1 MSSASLSSADTA
13 VSPSRSFSI
22 DDEEAAMNMNGVKTV
37 DAEVPR
43 ARGLHPAIH
52 IMNWIFFSNLTIL
65 FNKWIIGS
73 TSFKYPIILTC
84 WHLVFATLATQLLA
98 RTTSLLDSRHKLPI
112 TPRLYIRT
120 ICPIGLLYSGS
131 LVCSNL
137 VYLYLSVAFI
147 QMLKSAAPVAV
158 LLTSWA
164 WGVADPSLSSFINV
178 LVIVAGVAIASV
190 GEIHFSLIGFL
201 YQLGGIGFEAV
212 RVIMI
217 QVMLSGEGLKMDPLV
232 GLYYYAPV
240 CAVMNVIV
248 ALPSEVPHFRWDD
261 LASVGFGV
269 LFLNALIAFMLNVAS
284 VFLIGKT
291 SGLVMTLTGIFK
303 NILLIIVSVII
314 WHTKITLLQA
324 FGYTIALGGL
334 TYYSVGYD
342 QIARGGAAVIAWTAA
357 TISPSSYPSAASRIA
372 ARRLLL
378 VVAFGLSGLFVVSLA
393 WRHYDPKNKGM
404 FSLPAFFGTE

>member
-22 DDEEAAMNMNGVKTV
+22 DDEEAAMNMNG
-37 DAEVPR
+37 
-43 ARGLHPAIH
+43 GLHPAIH

-73 TSFKYPIILTC
+73 TSFKYHAQVGRSCRRPLD
-84 WHLVFATLATQLLA
+84 LV
-98 RTTSLLDSRHKLPI
+98 
-112 TPRLYIRT
+112 
-120 ICPIGLLYSGS
+120 GL
-131 LVCSNL
+131 
-137 VYLYLSVAFI
+137 
-147 QMLKSAAPVAV
+147 
-158 LLTSWA
+158 
-164 WGVADPSLSSFINV
+164 GVADPSLSSFINV

-357 TISPSSYPSAASRIA
+357 TISPFLLSKRGLPHCGPQAAPR
-372 ARRLLL
+372 RRLWPERTLRRQP
-378 VVAFGLSGLFVVSLA
+378 GLAAL
-393 WRHYDPKNKGM
+393 
-404 FSLPAFFGTE
+404 